1 MRDCCSAARREL
13 AFLTLGLGTLL
24 AIAYWTDPLRYLA
37 APVTLT
43 DRWRMEEI
51 LASLVALVLAGAIF
65 GTETPLCIVAHIDA
79 PGPMVGPGPQVLA
92 TITTPLARREPIQI
106 SASGQ
111 HLLAGPVCLSER
123 ERAVLDLLLLT
134 EEERRL
140 ARKEIARR
148 LAISEDTVKTHMRH
162 IARKLGAEDASREA
176 ILHAARHYDARY

>member
-1 MRDCCSAARREL
+1 
-13 AFLTLGLGTLL
+13 
-24 AIAYWTDPLRYLA
+24 
-37 APVTLT
+37 
-43 DRWRMEEI
+43 MEEI

-65 GTETPLCIVAHIDA
+65 GTETLLCIVAHIDA